1 MQNKKNK
8 KSLIVESRLKLLS
21 LALKYQDEDIIEIL
35 ISKTLQ
41 IENLDKEVV
50 DIIHNVEFDLKFSHF
65 EDSINQINEYLK
77 RKPKAKIKKAV
88 VISEDIEIKELK
100 QELKS
105 LEEVLQQLVEEKTEY
120 LTNIEEFNIQY
131 NLHLGELLKT
141 ILNLRKEILY
151 KKTIKQQKLKD
162 KYEKD
167 IKICEETKVTIDEI
181 KETIV
186 QLEEVLESIDEDNED
201 YTEIKNAYDEL
212 QVELETLESELKVQ
226 EEELEKAKEFIEN
239 EDIKNQYEEA
249 KTHYKQYENEYENVK
264 KAQKENIKLND
275 EEKIELKKLYKKAA
289 KLCHPDIVPDELKEK
304 AHKIMQELNEAYS
317 KQDLNKIKS
326 ILTSLETTG
335 FGLLVV
341 SDSIDDKEILRAKLE
356 EFKENISNL
365 EEEIE
370 DIKLDDTF
378 VTISEL
384 DNWDEYFEDL
394 KNELQIKKEK
404 LEKEASEIL
413 DDVEDWVKTIWTWAD
428 ENNIPNG
435 KLSRQKENLLA
446 TTTIEFIGLKLKNIP
461 KELCELGNIT
471 TLVLWDNDIS
481 FLPNE
486 IVNFTNLK
494 KLNLRGNPNLA
505 ISPNQKMW
513 IETLKGKCSVFIDS
527 VKYLEDETLVIL
539 EEKNFSEQFNPI
551 ITNKETIRISDID
564 KEKLIKFIKNW
575 IINKIVALNNINIT
589 NILNDM
595 VALQRISYVSND
607 VYDDLL
613 KNNISNVNLPFI
625 TKELNGSPINFVKEN
640 ITFESLEFKKD
651 INTKSENKLEVIKE
665 ESEYSNTINSIEVPN
680 FEKIRRYCNNLLS
693 DNQAD
698 DMQEYLANNGK
709 IYKAIIYD
717 ALEQFISKLD
727 GQTITLIDWGCGQGI
742 ASMIVLDYIK
752 EKQLNIK
759 VSNSILIDDDIKALS
774 RAMIHSNVLSYSDD
788 IKILAYDLNS
798 DISEILEKLDNQTI
812 LNLMINDRIYEKIK
826 NIDFENDYFLCLSN
840 QSNVNID
847 KFYKDLNNSKDVE
860 NLSIRD
866 CKIGK
871 FGKFER
877 IFKVDN

>member
-1 MQNKKNK
+1 MQDKKIK
-8 KSLIVESRLKLLS
+8 KSLIIESRLKLLS
-21 LALKYQDEDIIEIL
+21 LALQHKDSDIVEFIIQKVLEQ
-35 ISKTLQ
+35 SD
-41 IENLDKEVV
+41 LDKQVV
-50 DIIHNVEFDLKFSHF
+50 DIITNIEFNLKFNQF
-65 EDSINQINEYLK
+65 EHSINEIKEYLK
-77 RKPKAKIKKAV
+77 RKPNTKIKKELLV
-88 VISEDIEIKELK
+88 SEDIEIKELK
-100 QELKS
+100 QKLKS
-105 LEEVLQQLVEEKTEY
+105 LEEVLEQLVEEKTEY
-120 LTNIEEFNIQY
+120 LTNIEEFNTQY

-141 ILNLRKEILY
+141 ILSLRKEILY

-167 IKICEETKVTIDEI
+167 IKTYEDTKVTIDEI

-186 QLEEVLESIDEDNED
+186 QLEEVLENIDEDNED

-226 EEELEKAKEFIEN
+226 EKELEKAKEFIEN
-239 EDIKNQYEEA
+239 EDIKNDYEEA

-356 EFKENISNL
+356 EFKENIFIL

-384 DNWDEYFEDL
+384 DDWDEYFENL
-394 KNELQIKKEK
+394 INELQTKKAK

-413 DDVEDWVKTIWTWAD
+413 DAVEDWVKTIWTWAD
-428 ENNIPNG
+428 ENNITNG

-461 KELCELGNIT
+461 KELCELENLT

-481 FLPNE
+481 FLPDE

-505 ISPNQKMW
+505 ISPNQKEW
-513 IETLKGKCSVFIDS
+513 IEALRGKCSVFIDS
-527 VKYLEDETLVIL
+527 VKYLEEETLEIQIDKYSSIKTSEIL
-539 EEKNFSEQFNPI
+539 EEN
-551 ITNKETIRISDID
+551 SDYSRYIQS
-564 KEKLIKFIKNW
+564 I
-575 IINKIVALNNINIT
+575 
-589 NILNDM
+589 
-595 VALQRISYVSND
+595 
-607 VYDDLL
+607 
-613 KNNISNVNLPFI
+613 
-625 TKELNGSPINFVKEN
+625 EN
-640 ITFESLEFKKD
+640 IK
-651 INTKSENKLEVIKE
+651 
-665 ESEYSNTINSIEVPN
+665 
-680 FEKIRRYCNNLLS
+680 FEKIRKYCENLS
-693 DNQAD
+693 KDNSTD
-698 DMQEYLANNGK
+698 DMQKYLAQNGK
-709 IYKAIIYD
+709 MYKALIYD

-727 GQTITLIDWGCGQGI
+727 NQTITLIDWGSNQGI
-742 ASMIVLDYIK
+742 ASMVVLDYIK
-752 EKQLNIK
+752 EKQLDIK
-759 VSNSILIDDDIKALS
+759 VSQVILVDDDTKILS
-774 RAMIHSNVLSYSDD
+774 RAMAQVEALSQDNIQIIAIKNDD
-788 IKILAYDLNS
+788 DNLLDKIKTN
-798 DISEILEKLDNQTI
+798 TI
-812 LNLMINDRIYEKIK
+812 ALNLFANDRIP
-826 NIDFENDYFLCLSN
+826 IDFKVINDVIYKDFIICLSN
-840 QSNVNID
+840 ENIEFVD
-847 KFYKDLNNSKDVE
+847 NIYNDFNNSTNIQD
-860 NLSIRD
+860 LSIRD
-866 CKIGK
+866 GNIGRYQRY
-871 FGKFER
+871 ER
-877 IFKVDN
+877 IFKLIN

>member
-1 MQNKKNK
+1 MQDKKIK
-8 KSLIVESRLKLLS
+8 KSLIIESRLKLLS
-21 LALKYQDEDIIEIL
+21 LALQHKDSDIVEFIIQKVLEQ
-35 ISKTLQ
+35 SD
-41 IENLDKEVV
+41 LDKQVV
-50 DIIHNVEFDLKFSHF
+50 DIITNIEFNLKFNQF
-65 EDSINQINEYLK
+65 EHSINEIKEYLK
-77 RKPKAKIKKAV
+77 RKPNTKIKKELLV
-88 VISEDIEIKELK
+88 SEDIEIKELK
-100 QELKS
+100 QKLKS
-105 LEEVLQQLVEEKTEY
+105 LEEVLEQLVEEKTEY
-120 LTNIEEFNIQY
+120 LTNIEEFNTQY

-141 ILNLRKEILY
+141 ILSLRKEILY

-167 IKICEETKVTIDEI
+167 IKTYEDTKVTIDEI

-186 QLEEVLESIDEDNED
+186 QLEEVLENIDEDNED

-226 EEELEKAKEFIEN
+226 EKELEKAKEFIEN
-239 EDIKNQYEEA
+239 EDIKNEYEEA

-356 EFKENISNL
+356 EFKENIFIL

-384 DNWDEYFEDL
+384 NDWDEYFENL
-394 KNELQIKKEK
+394 INELQTKKAK

-413 DDVEDWVKTIWTWAD
+413 DAVEDWVKTIWTWAD
-428 ENNIPNG
+428 ENNITNG

-461 KELCELGNIT
+461 KELCELENLT

-481 FLPNE
+481 FLPDE

-505 ISPNQKMW
+505 ISPNQKEW
-513 IETLKGKCSVFIDS
+513 IEALRGKCSVFIDS
-527 VKYLEDETLVIL
+527 VKYLDEETLEIQIDKYSSIKTSEIL
-539 EEKNFSEQFNPI
+539 EEN
-551 ITNKETIRISDID
+551 SDYSRYIQS
-564 KEKLIKFIKNW
+564 I
-575 IINKIVALNNINIT
+575 
-589 NILNDM
+589 
-595 VALQRISYVSND
+595 
-607 VYDDLL
+607 
-613 KNNISNVNLPFI
+613 
-625 TKELNGSPINFVKEN
+625 EN
-640 ITFESLEFKKD
+640 IK
-651 INTKSENKLEVIKE
+651 
-665 ESEYSNTINSIEVPN
+665 
-680 FEKIRRYCNNLLS
+680 FEKIRKYCENLS
-693 DNQAD
+693 KDNSTD
-698 DMQEYLANNGK
+698 DMQKYLAQNGK
-709 IYKAIIYD
+709 MYKALIYD

-727 GQTITLIDWGCGQGI
+727 NQTITLIDWGSNQGI
-742 ASMIVLDYIK
+742 ASMLVLDYIK
-752 EKQLNIK
+752 EKQFDIK
-759 VSNSILIDDDIKALS
+759 VSQVILVDDDTKILS
-774 RAMIHSNVLSYSDD
+774 RAMAQVEALSQDNIQIIAIKNDD
-788 IKILAYDLNS
+788 DNLLDKIKTN
-798 DISEILEKLDNQTI
+798 TI
-812 LNLMINDRIYEKIK
+812 ALNLFANDRIP
-826 NIDFENDYFLCLSN
+826 IDFKVINDVIYKDFIICLSN
-840 QSNVNID
+840 ENIEFVD
-847 KFYKDLNNSKDVE
+847 KIYKDFNNSTNIQD
-860 NLSIRD
+860 LSIRD
-866 CKIGK
+866 GNIGRYQRY
-871 FGKFER
+871 ER
-877 IFKVDN
+877 IFKLIN

>member
-8 KSLIVESRLKLLS
+8 KILIVESRLKLLS

-77 RKPKAKIKKAV
+77 RKPKVKIKKAV
-88 VISEDIEIKELK
+88 VISDDIEIKELK

-167 IKICEETKVTIDEI
+167 IKICEETKVTITEI

-186 QLEEVLESIDEDNED
+186 ELEEVLENIDEDNED
-201 YTEIKNAYDEL
+201 YTEIKNAYAEL

-341 SDSIDDKEILRAKLE
+341 SNSIDDKEILRAKIE

-384 DNWDEYFEDL
+384 NDWDEYFEDL
-394 KNELQIKKEK
+394 RNELQTKKEK

-413 DDVEDWVKTIWTWAD
+413 DDVEDWIKTIWTWAD
-428 ENNIPNG
+428 ENNITNG
-435 KLSRQKENLLA
+435 RLSRQKENLLA

-461 KELCELGNIT
+461 KELCELENIT

-481 FLPNE
+481 FLPDE

-494 KLNLRGNPNLA
+494 KLNLIGNPNLELTQT
-505 ISPNQKMW
+505 QKDW
-513 IETLKGKCSVFIDS
+513 IDNLKNCTI
-527 VKYLEDETLVIL
+527 YTDEI
-539 EEKNFSEQFNPI
+539 KI
-551 ITNKETIRISDID
+551 KSD
-564 KEKLIKFIKNW
+564 
-575 IINKIVALNNINIT
+575 T
-589 NILNDM
+589 NIQT
-595 VALQRISYVSND
+595 LQN
-607 VYDDLL
+607 LL
-613 KNNISNVNLPFI
+613 K
-625 TKELNGSPINFVKEN
+625 
-640 ITFESLEFKKD
+640 
-651 INTKSENKLEVIKE
+651 
-665 ESEYSNTINSIEVPN
+665 
-680 FEKIRRYCNNLLS
+680 
-693 DNQAD
+693 
-698 DMQEYLANNGK
+698 
-709 IYKAIIYD
+709 
-717 ALEQFISKLD
+717 
-727 GQTITLIDWGCGQGI
+727 
-742 ASMIVLDYIK
+742 
-752 EKQLNIK
+752 
-759 VSNSILIDDDIKALS
+759 
-774 RAMIHSNVLSYSDD
+774 
-788 IKILAYDLNS
+788 
-798 DISEILEKLDNQTI
+798 
-812 LNLMINDRIYEKIK
+812 
-826 NIDFENDYFLCLSN
+826 
-840 QSNVNID
+840 
-847 KFYKDLNNSKDVE
+847 
-860 NLSIRD
+860 
-866 CKIGK
+866 
-871 FGKFER
+871 
-877 IFKVDN
+877 

>member
-1 MQNKKNK
+1 MQDKKIK
-8 KSLIVESRLKLLS
+8 KSLIIESRLKLLS
-21 LALKYQDEDIIEIL
+21 LALQHKDSDIVEFIIQKVLEQ
-35 ISKTLQ
+35 SD
-41 IENLDKEVV
+41 LDKQVV
-50 DIIHNVEFDLKFSHF
+50 DIITNIEFNLKFNQF
-65 EDSINQINEYLK
+65 EHSINEIKEYLK
-77 RKPKAKIKKAV
+77 RKPNTKIKKELLV
-88 VISEDIEIKELK
+88 SEDIEIKELK
-100 QELKS
+100 QKLKS
-105 LEEVLQQLVEEKTEY
+105 LEEVLEQLVEEKTEY
-120 LTNIEEFNIQY
+120 LTNIEEFNTQY

-141 ILNLRKEILY
+141 ILSLRKEILY

-167 IKICEETKVTIDEI
+167 IKTYEDTKVTIDEI

-186 QLEEVLESIDEDNED
+186 QLEEVLENIDEDNED

-226 EEELEKAKEFIEN
+226 EKELEKAKEFIEN
-239 EDIKNQYEEA
+239 EDIKNDYEEA

-356 EFKENISNL
+356 EFKENIFIL

-428 ENNIPNG
+428 ENNITNG

-461 KELCELGNIT
+461 KELCELENLT

-505 ISPNQKMW
+505 ISPNQKEW
-513 IETLKGKCSVFIDS
+513 IEALRGKCSVFIDS
-527 VKYLEDETLVIL
+527 VKYLDEETLEIQIDKYSSIKTSEIL
-539 EEKNFSEQFNPI
+539 EEN
-551 ITNKETIRISDID
+551 SDYSRYIQS
-564 KEKLIKFIKNW
+564 I
-575 IINKIVALNNINIT
+575 
-589 NILNDM
+589 
-595 VALQRISYVSND
+595 
-607 VYDDLL
+607 
-613 KNNISNVNLPFI
+613 
-625 TKELNGSPINFVKEN
+625 EN
-640 ITFESLEFKKD
+640 IK
-651 INTKSENKLEVIKE
+651 
-665 ESEYSNTINSIEVPN
+665 
-680 FEKIRRYCNNLLS
+680 FEKIRKYCENLS
-693 DNQAD
+693 KDNSTD
-698 DMQEYLANNGK
+698 DMQKYLAQNGK
-709 IYKAIIYD
+709 MYKALIYD

-727 GQTITLIDWGCGQGI
+727 NQTITLIDWGSNQGI
-742 ASMIVLDYIK
+742 ASMLVLDYIK
-752 EKQLNIK
+752 EKQLDIK
-759 VSNSILIDDDIKALS
+759 VSQVILVDDDTKILS
-774 RAMIHSNVLSYSDD
+774 RAMAQVEALSQDNIQIIAIKNDD
-788 IKILAYDLNS
+788 DNLLDKIKTN
-798 DISEILEKLDNQTI
+798 TI
-812 LNLMINDRIYEKIK
+812 ALNLFANDRIP
-826 NIDFENDYFLCLSN
+826 IDFKVINDVIYKDFIICLSN
-840 QSNVNID
+840 ENIEFVD
-847 KFYKDLNNSKDVE
+847 NIYNDFNNSTNIQD
-860 NLSIRD
+860 LSIRD
-866 CKIGK
+866 GNIGRYQRY
-871 FGKFER
+871 ER
-877 IFKVDN
+877 IFKLIN

>member
-77 RKPKAKIKKAV
+77 RKPKVKIKKAV

-167 IKICEETKVTIDEI
+167 IKTCEETKVTITEI

-186 QLEEVLESIDEDNED
+186 ELEEVLENIDEDNED
-201 YTEIKNAYDEL
+201 YTEIKNAYEEL
-212 QVELETLESELKVQ
+212 QVELETLERELKVQ

-326 ILTSLETTG
+326 ILASLETTG

-341 SDSIDDKEILRAKLE
+341 SDSIDDKEILRAKIE

-394 KNELQIKKEK
+394 RNELQTKKEK

-413 DDVEDWVKTIWTWAD
+413 DDVEDWIKIIWNWAD

-461 KELCELGNIT
+461 KELCELENIT
-471 TLVLWDNDIS
+471 TLVLWDNSIS
-481 FLPNE
+481 SLPDE

-494 KLNLRGNPNLA
+494 KLNLRGNTNLELTQ
-505 ISPNQKMW
+505 IQKDW
-513 IETLKGKCSVFIDS
+513 IDNLKNCTI
-527 VKYLEDETLVIL
+527 YTDE
-539 EEKNFSEQFNPI
+539 
-551 ITNKETIRISDID
+551 
-564 KEKLIKFIKNW
+564 IKIKNDVN
-575 IINKIVALNNINIT
+575 IQIKQNKIEINEE
-589 NILNDM
+589 
-595 VALQRISYVSND
+595 
-607 VYDDLL
+607 
-613 KNNISNVNLPFI
+613 
-625 TKELNGSPINFVKEN
+625 ELDYSK
-640 ITFESLEFKKD
+640 T
-651 INTKSENKLEVIKE
+651 IK
-665 ESEYSNTINSIEVPN
+665 SIEVPN

-709 IYKAIIYD
+709 MYKAIIYD

-727 GQTITLIDWGCGQGI
+727 GQTITLVDWGCNQGI
-742 ASMIVLDYIK
+742 ASMVVLDYIK

-788 IKILAYDLNS
+788 IKISAYDLNS
-798 DISEILEKLDNQTI
+798 DISDILEKLDKQI
-812 LNLMINDRIYEKIK
+812 VLNLMVSDRIYEKIE
-826 NIDFENDYFLCLSN
+826 NIDFANDYFLCLSN

-847 KFYKDLNNSKDVE
+847 KFYKELNNSKDVE

-866 CKIGK
+866 TKIGK
-871 FGKFER
+871 FEKFER
-877 IFKVDN
+877 IFKLNDEIPF

>member
-1 MQNKKNK
+1 MQDKKIK
-8 KSLIVESRLKLLS
+8 KSLIIESRLKLLS
-21 LALKYQDEDIIEIL
+21 LALQHKDSDIVEFIIQKVLEQ
-35 ISKTLQ
+35 SD
-41 IENLDKEVV
+41 LDKQVV
-50 DIIHNVEFDLKFSHF
+50 DIITNIEFNLKFNQF
-65 EDSINQINEYLK
+65 EHSINEIKEYLK
-77 RKPKAKIKKAV
+77 RKPNTKIKKELLV
-88 VISEDIEIKELK
+88 SEDIEIKELK
-100 QELKS
+100 QKLKS
-105 LEEVLQQLVEEKTEY
+105 LEEVLEQLVEEKTEY
-120 LTNIEEFNIQY
+120 LTNIEEFNTQY

-141 ILNLRKEILY
+141 ILSLRKEILY

-167 IKICEETKVTIDEI
+167 IKTYEDTKVTIDEI

-186 QLEEVLESIDEDNED
+186 QLEEVLENIDEDNED

-226 EEELEKAKEFIEN
+226 EKELEKAKEFIEN
-239 EDIKNQYEEA
+239 EDIKNDYEEA

-356 EFKENISNL
+356 EFKENIFIL

-394 KNELQIKKEK
+394 KNELQIKKAT

-413 DDVEDWVKTIWTWAD
+413 DAVEDWVKTIWTWAD
-428 ENNIPNG
+428 ENNITNG

-461 KELCELGNIT
+461 KELCELENLT

-481 FLPNE
+481 FLPDE

-505 ISPNQKMW
+505 ISPNQKEW
-513 IETLKGKCSVFIDS
+513 IEALRGKCSVFIDS
-527 VKYLEDETLVIL
+527 VKYLDEETLEIQIDKYSSIKTSEIL
-539 EEKNFSEQFNPI
+539 EEN
-551 ITNKETIRISDID
+551 SDYSRYIQS
-564 KEKLIKFIKNW
+564 I
-575 IINKIVALNNINIT
+575 
-589 NILNDM
+589 
-595 VALQRISYVSND
+595 
-607 VYDDLL
+607 
-613 KNNISNVNLPFI
+613 
-625 TKELNGSPINFVKEN
+625 EN
-640 ITFESLEFKKD
+640 IK
-651 INTKSENKLEVIKE
+651 
-665 ESEYSNTINSIEVPN
+665 
-680 FEKIRRYCNNLLS
+680 FEKIRKYCENLS
-693 DNQAD
+693 KDNSTD
-698 DMQEYLANNGK
+698 DMQKYLAQNGK
-709 IYKAIIYD
+709 MYKALIYD

-727 GQTITLIDWGCGQGI
+727 NQTITLIDWGSNQGI
-742 ASMIVLDYIK
+742 ASMLVLDYIK
-752 EKQLNIK
+752 EKQFDIK
-759 VSNSILIDDDIKALS
+759 VSQVILVDDDTKILS
-774 RAMIHSNVLSYSDD
+774 RAMAQVEALSQDNIQIIAIKNDD
-788 IKILAYDLNS
+788 DNLLDKIKTN
-798 DISEILEKLDNQTI
+798 TI
-812 LNLMINDRIYEKIK
+812 ALNLFANDRIP
-826 NIDFENDYFLCLSN
+826 IDFKVINDVIYKDFIICLSN
-840 QSNVNID
+840 ENIEFVD
-847 KFYKDLNNSKDVE
+847 NIYNDFNNSTNIQD
-860 NLSIRD
+860 LSIRD
-866 CKIGK
+866 GNIGRYQRY
-871 FGKFER
+871 ER
-877 IFKVDN
+877 IFKLIN